1 MFVCGS
7 LGASVGLSNY
17 GFVPSTPA
25 SYASDE
31 ESEERF
37 AFHLLVVTV
46 ALDDV
51 LALEPMPAPSGANKN
66 NGGDGATTVTRQLG
80 APSVLKAAVWG
91 LDDVGE
97 HPLEVGR

>member
-1 MFVCGS
+1 M
-7 LGASVGLSNY
+7 GLSNY

-51 LALEPMPAPSGANKN
+51 LALKPMPAPSGALSSTDNNKN
-66 NGGDGATTVTRQLG
+66 KNKNKNKDKNKNKNKNKHEQEERTSERRLLQIA
-80 APSVLKAAVWG
+80 
-91 LDDVGE
+91 E
-97 HPLEVGR
+97 ENIH